1 MSAFKT
7 SAAAVVAVLVCA
19 GSALAQAP
27 DEEPGGWGQ
36 APQLLNALDT
46 DGDGEIS
53 AAEIASASESLT
65 ALDADGDGS
74 VGVDELMPRQS
85 RSMGRRAFVGGV
97 AAGRGFSAGRRFG
110 PGRGFGGFVG
120 GRGGRHLARFGRRG
134 FAGGGLWTSRPGFRG
149 GRHWSGGFRAGRFGG
164 RGRAARPA
172 GPAGGQGAER
182 GDWGEARDAMRERM
196 LDGLFSRFDADGVGY
211 LSAEQL
217 PEMLWERLSRADAD
231 GNGQVTRAELEAH
244 QESMGGRGR
253 GRFEQPDQQPDDQQ
267 PERPSNQ

>member
-36 APQLLNALDT
+36 APPLLNALDT

-53 AAEIASASESLT
+53 AAEISLASESLT
-65 ALDADGDGS
+65 VLDADGDGS
-74 VGVDELMPRQS
+74 VGVDELMPRQG
-85 RSMGRRAFVGGV
+85 RSMGRRAFVGGF

-110 PGRGFGGFVG
+110 PGRGFGGFAG
-120 GRGGRHLARFGRRG
+120 GRRGRHFVAFGRRG
-134 FAGGGLWTSRPGFRG
+134 FTGGGLWTSRPGFRG
-149 GRHWSGGFRAGRFGG
+149 GRHWSGGFQAGRFRGPG
-164 RGRAARPA
+164 RGSRPG
-172 GPAGGQGAER
+172 GPQGGDGRER
-182 GDWGEARDAMRERM
+182 GDWDEARDAMRQRM
-196 LDGLFSRFDADGVGY
+196 LDGLFSRFDADGAGY
-211 LSAEQL
+211 LSAEGL
-217 PEMLWERLSRADAD
+217 PEMLWERLSAADSD

-253 GRFEQPDQQPDDQQ
+253 GRFEQPDRQ
-267 PERPSNQ
+267 PEEQQSEGPSNQ